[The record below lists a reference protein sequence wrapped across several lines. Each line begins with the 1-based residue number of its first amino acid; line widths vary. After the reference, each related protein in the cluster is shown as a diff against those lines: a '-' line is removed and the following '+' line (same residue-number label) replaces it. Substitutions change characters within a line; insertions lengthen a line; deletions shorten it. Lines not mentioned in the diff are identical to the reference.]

1 MNRLDFLRTMGIV
14 LSIILRKQLS
24 TNVKRHLKIFLGLVI
39 LAILLCA
46 VCYIFSFKSIHNRKN
61 VILITL
67 DGLRVDHLSCY
78 GYTRETSPNIDS
90 LAKNGIL
97 FEQIITSGC
106 STKAALTSL
115 FTSLDYRYHK
125 IISHTGILSNQFMTL
140 AEVFQNN
147 GYATA
152 GFVATPMT
160 QKNYNY
166 HQGFEMY
173 EDFMNMDDN
182 DKKKDYISANLV
194 MDKILNWLDNSD
206 QNKPFFLYSHIEEPH
221 PPWFHNS
228 SWLTEKEEDL
238 RFFGKGCTYIP
249 TREELYQISSKKIF
263 NLVAKYDGSI
273 YFADEQIGRLIDKLK
288 SIGVFK
294 NTIIA
299 ISADHGFEL
308 LDHGTPTH
316 GYCPYDEVVKIPL
329 IIYLGKNL
337 PEPKVIKSQGR
348 IFDIGVTIL
357 DLLNI
362 SSPNTWEGRNLLSKN
377 HSLPKYAFTFGYGVY
392 SVRTPQYKLVYQ
404 HIKTEEGLGHYWKKP
419 SYELYDLKS
428 DPRELNDISHL
439 KPQIVTCLKK
449 EFSSY
454 WNDLSNKKFIQG
466 ANEDAKLDK
475 GTIRRL
481 KSLGYI
487 K

>member
-1 MNRLDFLRTMGIV
+1 
-14 LSIILRKQLS
+14 
-24 TNVKRHLKIFLGLVI
+24 
-39 LAILLCA
+39 
-46 VCYIFSFKSIHNRKN
+46 
-61 VILITL
+61 LITL
-67 DGLRVDHLSCY
+67 DGLRVDHLSCH
-78 GYTRETSPNIDS
+78 GYTRQTSPNIDS

-106 STKAALTSL
+106 STKVALTSL
-115 FTSLDYRYHK
+115 LTSLDYRYHK

-147 GYATA
+147 GFTTA
-152 GFVATPMT
+152 GFVATPVI

-166 HQGFEMY
+166 HQGFEVY
-173 EDFMNMDDN
+173 EDFLNIDDN
-182 DKKKDYISANLV
+182 DKKKDYISANLI
-194 MDKILNWLDNSD
+194 MDKILNYLDKFD

-228 SWLTEKEEDL
+228 PWLTEKEGDL
-238 RFFGKGCTYIP
+238 RFLGKGCIYLPNI
-249 TREELYQISSKKIF
+249 EELDQISPQKIF

-288 SIGVFK
+288 SIGIFK

-329 IIYLGKNL
+329 VIYLGKNL
-337 PEPKVIKSQGR
+337 TEPKVIKSQGR
-348 IFDIGVTIL
+348 IFDIGPTLL

-362 SSPNTWEGRNLLSKN
+362 ALPKTWEGRNLLNKN
-377 HSLPKYAFTFGYGVY
+377 SSLPKYAFTFGYGVF

-404 HIKTEEGLGHYWKKP
+404 NIKNEPGRDDYWKKP
-419 SYELYDLKS
+419 GYELYDLKS
-428 DPRELNDISHL
+428 DPRELNDISL
-439 KPQIVTCLKK
+439 LRPQILNSFK
-449 EFSSY
+449 EEFNSY
-454 WNDLSNKKFIQG
+454 WSDLAYSTSKNP
-466 ANEDAKLDK
+466 EDVELDEV
-475 GTIRRL
+475 TIRRL

-487 K
+487 E